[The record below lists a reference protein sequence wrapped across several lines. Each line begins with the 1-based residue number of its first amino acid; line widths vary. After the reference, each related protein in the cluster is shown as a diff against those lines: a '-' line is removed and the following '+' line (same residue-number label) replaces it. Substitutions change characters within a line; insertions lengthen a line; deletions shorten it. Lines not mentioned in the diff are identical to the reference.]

1 MSSKAQRNQGA
12 TGAAGDEPPAVVLE
26 HVSKAFGANKVLDDV
41 SLVVERGS
49 ILVMLGPSGTGK
61 SVLLRCL
68 VGLLKPDQGR
78 VLVFGEDVAALDEG
92 RARDRDKLFA
102 VRRRFGMLFQ
112 DGALFDD
119 MTVFDNVAFPMRLH
133 TKMSEAQIREKV
145 SDRLARVGVAKS
157 EQKFPSELSGGMR
170 KRVAFA
176 RAIAIDPDIVLC
188 DEPSSGLDPVM
199 SATLD
204 ELILELHRTLG
215 MTFIII
221 SHDTAEARKVAD
233 TIGMLANGRL
243 VTYGKAKQVFA
254 DNHPALEQFFTRAT
268 QGPIKVV

>member
-1 MSSKAQRNQGA
+1 MA
-12 TGAAGDEPPAVVLE
+12 EPIAPSMDTSPAVEIE
-26 HVSKAFGANKVLDDV
+26 HVSKSFGAKVVLNDV
-41 SLVVERGS
+41 SLRVDRGS
-49 ILVMLGPSGTGK
+49 IMVMLGPSGTGK

-68 VGLLKPDQGR
+68 VGLLKPDQGK
-78 VLVFGEDVAALDEG
+78 VKVFGEDVAALDESR
-92 RARDRDKLFA
+92 RADREALFR

-119 MTVFDNVAFPMRLH
+119 MNVAENVAFPMRLH
-133 TKMSEAQIREKV
+133 TRLSEEEMHARVTDK
-145 SDRLARVGVAKS
+145 LARVGLPGT
-157 EQKFPSELSGGMR
+157 EEKFPSELSGGMR

-176 RAIAIDPDIVLC
+176 RAIALEPDIVLC

-204 ELILELHRTLG
+204 ELILEMHRTLG
-215 MTFIII
+215 LTFIVI
-221 SHDTAEARKVAD
+221 SHDTAEARKIAD

-243 VTYGKAKQVFA
+243 VTYGPAKQVFEE
-254 DNHPALEQFFTRAT
+254 NHPALNQFFTRAT

>member
-1 MSSKAQRNQGA
+1 MADPAPQ
-12 TGAAGDEPPAVVLE
+12 TDDTPAVVLE
-26 HVSKAFGANKVLDDV
+26 NVSKSFGDHTVLSGV
-41 SLVVERGS
+41 SLTIPRGS
-49 ILVMLGPSGTGK
+49 ICVMLGPSGTGK

-68 VGLLKPDQGR
+68 VGLLKPDTGR
-78 VLVFGEDVAALDEG
+78 VLVFGQNVAELDEN
-92 RARDRDKLFA
+92 RARDRKKLFDI
-102 VRRRFGMLFQ
+102 RRRFGMLFQ

-119 MTVFDNVAFPMRLH
+119 MSVFDNIAFPMRLH
-133 TKMSEAQIREKV
+133 TSMSEDEIRDKV
-145 SDRLARVGVAKS
+145 RDRLARVGVAHAENKA
-157 EQKFPSELSGGMR
+157 PSELSGGMR

-221 SHDTAEARKVAD
+221 SHDTAEARKVAKH
-233 TIGMLANGRL
+233 IGMLANGKL
-243 VTYGKAKQVFA
+243 VTFGPAEQVFA
-254 DNHPALEQFFTRAT
+254 ENHPALEQFFTRAT

>member
-1 MSSKAQRNQGA
+1 MAELMA
-12 TGAAGDEPPAVVLE
+12 TPNDVPAVVLE
-26 HVSKAFGANKVLDDV
+26 HVSKSFGSHRVLDDV
-41 SLVVERGS
+41 SLTIYRGS
-49 ILVMLGPSGTGK
+49 IAVMLGPSGTGK

-68 VGLLKPDQGR
+68 VGLLRPDAGR
-78 VLVFGEDVAALDEG
+78 VLVFGENVAELDEK
-92 RARDRDKLFA
+92 RARDRTKLFA
-102 VRRRFGMLFQ
+102 IRRRFGMLFQ

-119 MTVFDNVAFPMRLH
+119 MSVFDNVAFPMRLH
-133 TKMSEAQIREKV
+133 TEMSEDAIREKV
-145 SDRLARVGVAKS
+145 SDRLARVGVAHAEK
-157 EQKFPSELSGGMR
+157 KFPSELSGGMR

-233 TIGMLANGRL
+233 TIGMLASGKL
-243 VTYGKAKQVFA
+243 VTFGPATQVFA
-254 DNHPALEQFFTRAT
+254 ENHPALEQFFTRAT

>member
-1 MSSKAQRNQGA
+1 MAESSNTPTETA
-12 TGAAGDEPPAVVLE
+12 PAVELE
-26 HVSKAFGANKVLDDV
+26 HVSKSFGAKVVLNDV
-41 SLVVERGS
+41 SLRVDRGS
-49 ILVMLGPSGTGK
+49 IMVMLGPSGTGK

-68 VGLLKPDQGR
+68 VGLLKPDQGA
-78 VLVFGEDVAALDEG
+78 VKVFGEDVAALDESR
-92 RARDRDKLFA
+92 RADREALFR

-119 MTVFDNVAFPMRLH
+119 MNVAENVAFPMRLH
-133 TKMSEAQIREKV
+133 TRLGEEEMRARVMDK
-145 SDRLARVGVAKS
+145 LARVGLPGT
-157 EQKFPSELSGGMR
+157 EDKFPSELSGGMR

-176 RAIAIDPDIVLC
+176 RAIALEPDIVLC

-204 ELILELHRTLG
+204 ELILEMHRTLG
-215 MTFIII
+215 LTFIVI
-221 SHDTAEARKVAD
+221 SHDTAEARKIAD

-243 VTYGKAKQVFA
+243 VTYGPAKQVFEE
-254 DNHPALEQFFTRAT
+254 NHPALNQFFTRAT